1 MSNRI
6 RQLRES
12 HNLTLLN
19 LSKKLQTEADLK
31 LSPDAIA
38 KYERGDREPKLETW
52 KELASFFGVS
62 VPYLQGISMNTGIT
76 ISTIDDVLNVLTRIA
91 KREISASDVSER
103 DLLNLT
109 TIIISARN
117 TFKKD
122 EFQSLLPAVKEV
134 LATETGNE
142 TFWDDLNSY
151 VSDAETATFAIDS
164 IIESDKTGILAKQ
177 TLKFITEANRI
188 GIKETNRILLD
199 MQNKLDNLNPY
210 PSPDNQ
216 INKG

>member
-62 VPYLQGISMNTGIT
+62 VLYLQGISMNTGIT

-199 MQNKLDNLNPY
+199 MQNKPDNLNPY

>member
-199 MQNKLDNLNPY
+199 MQNKPDNLNPY